1 VVGGRRVFPALRAAP
16 TPLRCTKAFVPHEV
30 GEGPY
35 RRSLRRREVGGKRSE
50 TGLPGP
56 RAAPY
61 PPDGGSLPPSLRSG
75 GQRGGLGP
83 CRRSLRRRE
92 VGKRSETGL
101 PGPRAAPFRPRFA
114 PGDKDSQIPGQGS
127 RGQLAFL
134 FSTERRPPHDQLAH
148 CHGCLLR
155 HRPRR
160 LTESEDPSPA
170 HTCAPHLGSSSDA
183 PCPRRNTSW
192 CTRHIAR

>member
-1 VVGGRRVFPALRAAP
+1 CPPRSGGRSLPPELAEAGGRGNASG
-16 TPLRCTKAFVPHEV
+16 FVPHEV
-30 GEGPY
+30 GEGPC
-35 RRSLRRREVGGKRSE
+35 RRSLWRREVGDKRSE

-101 PGPRAAPFRPRFA
+101 PGPRA
-114 PGDKDSQIPGQGS
+114 
-127 RGQLAFL
+127 
-134 FSTERRPPHDQLAH
+134 
-148 CHGCLLR
+148 
-155 HRPRR
+155 
-160 LTESEDPSPA
+160 
-170 HTCAPHLGSSSDA
+170 
-183 PCPRRNTSW
+183 
-192 CTRHIAR
+192 